1 MGSCRESSV
10 SILVISEVE
19 GGAGEGRVRRTLK
32 VVGRPGFSLRLRNIT
47 SLLILTNSL
56 VSLNFS
62 FLMCNRI
69 GSITVLTSLDYENKI
84 R

>member
-10 SILVISEVE
+10 FILVISEVE

-32 VVGRPGFSLRLRNIT
+32 VGRPGFSLQLRNIT